1 MLRVSKSQ
9 KTVSAASY
17 AAASETS
24 IEDWIAEK
32 GDSFRLVD
40 GTAKAFFSGIDGLT
54 DSDTP

>member
-1 MLRVSKSQ
+1 VLRVSKSQ

-24 IEDWIAEK
+24 IEDRIAENLNP
-32 GDSFRLVD
+32 S
-40 GTAKAFFSGIDGLT
+40 GLT